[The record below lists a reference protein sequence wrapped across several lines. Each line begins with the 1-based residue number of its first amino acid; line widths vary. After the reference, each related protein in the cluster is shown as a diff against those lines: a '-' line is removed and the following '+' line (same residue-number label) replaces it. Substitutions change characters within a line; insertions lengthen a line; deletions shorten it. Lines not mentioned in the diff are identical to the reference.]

1 MLMSK
6 TRVAVCAAVAAS
18 ALTAVGVADGAT
30 RVDQR
35 TRIAAS
41 MKQEFGTNRLNSMVF
56 GVWVKGKPLITGALG
71 SALPGVRATKNL
83 HFKIGN
89 TTEAFTTTLLLR
101 LVDQRKVKLS
111 DRVSKWFPQLPRAGQ
126 VTLRMLA
133 TSTSGYGDYAKTDT
147 ASQEFYA
154 NPFRPISAI
163 SLIRLGTGLPPVFAP
178 GTSWAFSDTNF
189 ELLGA
194 ILQKITHKPLAAA
207 LRQQILRPLGLTQ
220 TQMPTSANIPPPV
233 MHGYTPER
241 GNYEDSTFW
250 SPSLFGLNGS
260 MTSSLFDMGRWA
272 VIMGTGSDLSR
283 ASHRLQV
290 GRENVGL
297 GKLTP
302 NFYYAMG
309 TLVTSHWILVE
320 PRLFGYSGVVAYFP
334 QKKLAVAAFAT
345 IGPQGNLA
353 VHNGI
358 DALLR
363 IARILTPKS
372 VPLLK
377 AGGSG

>member
-1 MLMSK
+1 MLK
-6 TRVAVCAAVAAS
+6 IRAGVCAAVVAIS
-18 ALTAVGVADGAT
+18 LIAVGVAGRASGMT
-30 RVDQR
+30 IRAGQR
-35 TRIAAS
+35 ARIASS
-41 MKQEFGTNRLNSMVF
+41 MKQEFRTNGLNSMVF
-56 GVWVKGKPLITGALG
+56 GVWVNGEPLMTGAFG
-71 SALPGVRATKNL
+71 SALPGVRATKNM

-101 LVDQRKVKLS
+101 LVDQRKVKLN

-147 ASQEFYA
+147 ATQRFYA
-154 NPFRPISAI
+154 DPFRPLSAI

-194 ILQKITHKPLAAA
+194 ILQKIIHKPLAAA
-207 LRQQILRPLGLTQ
+207 LREQILRPSGLTQ
-220 TQMPTSANIPPPV
+220 TRMQTSANIPPPV
-233 MHGYTPER
+233 MHAYTPER
-241 GNYEDSTFW
+241 GNYEESTFW
-250 SPSLFGLNGS
+250 NPSLFGLNGS

-272 VIMGTGSDLSR
+272 VIMGTGSVLSR

-290 GRENVGL
+290 GPENVGL

-302 NFYYAMG
+302 NFYYGMG
-309 TLVTSHWILVE
+309 TAVSKHWILVE

-334 QKKLAVAAFAT
+334 QKKLAVVAFAT

-372 VPLLK
+372 VPMLTP
-377 AGGSG
+377 